1 MSNKFTFANEFNWL
15 LQNLPS
21 ALEFENEDKIEDI
34 VENYFSNSFTNIENS
49 EAIPIEFD
57 YFDNLFLDEAI
68 SSDFNSDKSKLEFYF
83 NPQTTNQEVIKQ
95 LIVDFGHN
103 AFGMYLPMHKYFTNK
118 KYPWGI
124 YLFPEIINWHS
135 NNLYSKF
142 QDLISAEDIF
152 KLFAYCIYRHEL
164 FHFHT
169 EQFATALETVIRK
182 PMYIQYI
189 KNIYSKYVLTENWLE
204 EALAE
209 ASVLNSRLVSNRSNI
224 NSKVKNLIY
233 EFDLKNM
240 PPGYRDYKCKKFGG
254 IKKAHQVLASQI
266 VNLEKYNPTPTSLLT
281 IKSFYSSNDKKV
293 PLFFVNGLK
302 EILRVDRN
310 VM

>member
-103 AFGMYLPMHKYFTNK
+103 AFGMYLPMHKLSVYF
-118 KYPWGI
+118 
-124 YLFPEIINWHS
+124 
-135 NNLYSKF
+135 
-142 QDLISAEDIF
+142 
-152 KLFAYCIYRHEL
+152 
-164 FHFHT
+164 
-169 EQFATALETVIRK
+169 
-182 PMYIQYI
+182 
-189 KNIYSKYVLTENWLE
+189 
-204 EALAE
+204 LA
-209 ASVLNSRLVSNRSNI
+209 
-224 NSKVKNLIY
+224 
-233 EFDLKNM
+233 
-240 PPGYRDYKCKKFGG
+240 
-254 IKKAHQVLASQI
+254 
-266 VNLEKYNPTPTSLLT
+266 
-281 IKSFYSSNDKKV
+281 
-293 PLFFVNGLK
+293 
-302 EILRVDRN
+302 
-310 VM
+310 